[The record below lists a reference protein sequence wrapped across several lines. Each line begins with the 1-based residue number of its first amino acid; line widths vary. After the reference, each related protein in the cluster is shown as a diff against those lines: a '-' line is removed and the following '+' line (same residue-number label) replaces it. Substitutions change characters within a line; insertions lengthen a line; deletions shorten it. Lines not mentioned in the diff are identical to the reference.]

1 MLQYNV
7 QATKAAY
14 YPTLSLVGNYAWQ
27 GLGAKFPIGNGKSQ
41 GVYWSDYASVGLS
54 LNIPIFNGFLTKSK
68 VDQAKIQ
75 LETLEQDLKDTKLSM
90 SLDYRNAK
98 AQMENSLDA
107 IKNQKANMEL
117 AQTVLDNT
125 RSNYQYGLATL
136 TELLD
141 AENALVQAKTTI
153 LIHYMT
159 TKLPKY
165 SFIRLRVN
173 Y

>member
-1 MLQYNV
+1 
-7 QATKAAY
+7 
-14 YPTLSLVGNYAWQ
+14 
-27 GLGAKFPIGNGKSQ
+27 
-41 GVYWSDYASVGLS
+41 
-54 LNIPIFNGFLTKSK
+54 
-68 VDQAKIQ
+68 
-75 LETLEQDLKDTKLSM
+75 M